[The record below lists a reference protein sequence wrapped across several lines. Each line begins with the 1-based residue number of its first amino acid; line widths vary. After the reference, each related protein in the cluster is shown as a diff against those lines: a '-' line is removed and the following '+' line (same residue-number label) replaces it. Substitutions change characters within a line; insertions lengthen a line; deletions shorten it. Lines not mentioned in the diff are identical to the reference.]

1 MDRSHCSITLPS
13 SAAAEAVATRRI
25 LIVDSDAGAR
35 RCLTAALESGGQNAV
50 RAVKDA
56 AEALEA
62 LREQPSFNIV
72 VCTLPQ
78 SAVRGCPL
86 IVRLRAEGE
95 RAPILAIASQWDIE
109 ALAAALEAGADD
121 YLQKPFDLNELRR
134 SISMLCSRSIER
146 MQRPDKQGL
155 YYDAKVIH
163 AESEGTAMLEL
174 TASTLSA
181 QIDGFERYVERLAHP
196 LLPPTELMYLRMA
209 MEELVQNAKE
219 WGNGFDPHKKIRME
233 LRLTPER
240 IELRVEDEGAGFDPS
255 AVPDPSVDPRAH
267 IRQRIASGKRMG
279 GWGLFIA
286 RKRMD
291 ELSFNAAGNAVSIA
305 KVLSRAAAPAAPDVP
320 AAPAAP
326 ASERPAKRRDTRRL
340 SVGEIWIKS

>member
-1 MDRSHCSITLPS
+1 MDRSNCLVTLPS
-13 SAAAEAVATRRI
+13 SATSEAVATRRI
-25 LIVDSDAGAR
+25 LIVDADAGAR
-35 RCLTAALESGGQNAV
+35 RCLTAALQGSGVNVV

-56 AEALEA
+56 AEALAA

-78 SAVRGCPL
+78 AAARGCPL
-86 IVRLRAEGE
+86 IARLRAEGE
-95 RAPILAIASQWDIE
+95 RVPVLAIASQWDIE
-109 ALAAALEAGADD
+109 SLAAALEAGADD

-134 SISMLCSRSIER
+134 SISMLCSRSFER
-146 MQRPDKQGL
+146 MQRADKQGL
-155 YYDAKVIH
+155 YYDAKVIS
-163 AESEGTAMLEL
+163 AESEGSSMLEL

-181 QIDGFERYVERLAHP
+181 QIDGFERFVERLAHP
-196 LLPPTELMYLRMA
+196 LLPPTELMYLKMA

-219 WGNGFDPHKKIRME
+219 WGNGFDPQKKIRME
-233 LRLTPER
+233 LRLTQER

-255 AVPDPSVDPRAH
+255 AVPDPSLDPRAH

-291 ELSFNAAGNAVSIA
+291 ELTFNAAGNAVSIA
-305 KVLSRAAAPAAPDVP
+305 KVLSRAATPDVPDVP
-320 AAPAAP
+320 AAPDA
-326 ASERPAKRRDTRRL
+326 ERRGKRRDTRRL